1 MRWRWWKAGVV
12 VIALAVLGLA
22 LFNVYKVEERRNKIA
37 AIQTGID
44 FVRTRAADLKARFDQ
59 LNAESAAAPNDPE
72 RLRVL
77 GARHLGLVKEDQAL
91 KKDLARLQHDLDE
104 VKR

>member
-1 MRWRWWKAGVV
+1 MRKGWWRAG
-12 VIALAVLGLA
+12 ILAFVAAALGLA
-22 LFNVYKVEERRNKIA
+22 LFNVYKGEERRHKIA
-37 AIQTGID
+37 EIQTGID
-44 FVRTRAADLKARFDQ
+44 FVRTRAADLKARFDA
-59 LNAESAAAPNDPE
+59 LNAESATAPNDPE

-77 GARHLGLVKEDQAL
+77 GARHLALVKEDQAL